1 MDEKGAFVV
10 LVRAGAAVS
19 GHTGAS
25 GRSNDDVRGMR
36 RGAAGFELGEGGRGQ
51 PCPGV
56 STWGIKA
63 DTVSEHCFA
72 LNSDQEGHW
81 SECSVCHVA
90 GDRTSHWDI
99 CANPGVCAECGAAG
113 VAIAWTQHADVSQQ
127 EWQHDGGTHW
137 KPFPACQSRVDEEN
151 HRFTADS
158 PVQCEVCGA
167 ADGQPFCEQCGGA
180 AKMTY
185 VDDGEG
191 AHVMKCPTVWTTTP
205 RGIRRPGQ
213 KPNLSAIRNTRSSV
227 PVGYIC
233 PLPGITPIA
242 LRPPYA
248 RAAARRTSLW
258 AI

>member
-1 MDEKGAFVV
+1 MLLSFLCVLALLCQAIPAPAEEVTTTCEECGGAPQDLSWVKVDEANH
-10 LVRAGAAVS
+10 AQA
-19 GHTGAS
+19 
-25 GRSNDDVRGMR
+25 
-36 RGAAGFELGEGGRGQ
+36 
-51 PCPGV
+51 CPHGV
-56 STWGIKA
+56 IKA

-81 SECSVCHVA
+81 NECSVCHVA
-90 GDRTSHWDI
+90 GDGTSHWDI
-99 CANPGVCAECGAAG
+99 CTNPGVCAECSAKG
-113 VAIAWTQHADVSQQ
+113 VAITWTQHADVSQQ

-158 PVQCEVCGA
+158 PVQCEECGA

-191 AHVMKCPTVWTTTP
+191 AHVMKCPTVWP
-205 RGIRRPGQ
+205 ANPQGIRRPGQ
-213 KPNLSAIRNTRSSV
+213 KPNLSAIRNTPSSV

-242 LRPPYA
+242 LRPPSA
-248 RAAARRTSLW
+248 RAAARRTSPW